1 MGNLQ
6 EALKRNKHL
15 ENQNRGLLDALKR
28 KNTQIAEQR
37 EQSAQALA
45 EISDLT
51 SAYIGAIC
59 LGAEGHEVKVKHTD
73 VKAVLEQ
80 FDVEISLDKDGV
92 TFVLVE
98 KKAE

>member
-1 MGNLQ
+1 MGNLSD
-6 EALKRNKHL
+6 ALKRNKHL

-28 KNTQIAEQR
+28 RNAQMAQQR

-59 LGAEGHEVKVKHTD
+59 LGAEGHVVKVKHTD

-80 FDVEISLDKDGV
+80 FNVQISLDDDGV
-92 TFVLVE
+92 AFELID